1 MNFPA
6 EKPDDLQFYVKLMT
20 EHQANLRAFIVS
32 LMPGSPD
39 VADVLQETNAA
50 LWQKR
55 GKYKEGTNFIA
66 WAFQIARYE
75 VYRQRDRTKRH
86 DRLLFSLKV
95 VQALAEENES
105 MMSED
110 KLYVAL
116 DDCLAKL
123 SEKQR
128 ELLGLATPQVSPSKN
143 SPSAPGGPREACGS
157 PCCGCAKRLRP
168 AWKEPLP
175 NSPHDSSRPPVSDA
189 AHARQ

>member
-1 MNFPA
+1 MSFPA

-39 VADVLQETNAA
+39 VADALQETNAT

-55 GKYKEGTNFIA
+55 GKYKEGTNFLA

-75 VYRQRDRTKRH
+75 VYRQRDRTKRN
-86 DRLLFSLKV
+86 DRLVFSLKV
-95 VQALAEENES
+95 VQALAQEGES
-105 MMSED
+105 VAIED
-110 KLYVAL
+110 ELYVAL

-128 ELLGLATPQVSPSKN
+128 ELIWARYTPGKSLEKLAECSGR
-143 SPSAPGGPREACGS
+143 SAGSLRIALLRVREALKTCVDRTIS
-157 PCCGCAKRLRP
+157 QQSA
-168 AWKEPLP
+168 
-175 NSPHDSSRPPVSDA
+175 
-189 AHARQ
+189 

>member
-20 EHQANLRAFIVS
+20 EHQVNLRAFIVS

-128 ELLGLATPQVSPSKN
+128 ELLRARYTPGKSLEKLAECSGRTSGSLRIALLRV
-143 SPSAPGGPREACGS
+143 REALKTCVERTIAQQS
-157 PCCGCAKRLRP
+157 A
-168 AWKEPLP
+168 
-175 NSPHDSSRPPVSDA
+175 
-189 AHARQ
+189 